1 MGLVIAELCGGGRQG
16 GSRLFSL
23 SSPDLTQGESKDGT
37 HSPSD
42 EEELPNY
49 DGWVE
54 EGLAEAARMAG
65 MEAQGSRPIYSI
77 SAAARMVG
85 VPVATLRTWEERYA
99 LVVPDRNASGHRLF
113 SRGQVEQLRFV
124 KMRMAEGMSAADAHR
139 LLAEQMGTG
148 LPVAAPDGH
157 PPRLLIL
164 LAEHDPYAAELQEYF
179 LKTEGFEVE
188 VALGDEAARRSFL
201 DDSPSLVVVELL
213 ISGGTGFSLCRFF
226 KQDHDVPVVAVSVL
240 ECQDQAIEAG
250 ADAFLLKPLEPL
262 QFVSTVRDLLGS
274 SAFLLSP
281 GQEVSHG

>member
-1 MGLVIAELCGGGRQG
+1 MGRM
-16 GSRLFSL
+16 
-23 SSPDLTQGESKDGT
+23 
-37 HSPSD
+37 
-42 EEELPNY
+42 
-49 DGWVE
+49 
-54 EGLAEAARMAG
+54 EG
-65 MEAQGSRPIYSI
+65 QGSRPIYSI
-77 SAAARMVG
+77 SAVARMVG

-124 KMRMAEGMSAADAHR
+124 KMRMAEGLSAADAHR
-139 LLAEQMGTG
+139 LLAERMGTG

-179 LKTEGFEVE
+179 LKTEGAEVE
-188 VALGDEAARRSFL
+188 VALGGEAVRQSFL
-201 DDSPSLVVVELL
+201 DNSPSLVVVELL
-213 ISGGTGFSLCRFF
+213 ISGGAGFSLCRFF
-226 KQDHDVPVVAVSVL
+226 KQNRDVPVVAVSVL

-274 SAFLLSP
+274 SAFLAGDS
-281 GQEVSHG
+281 QEVSHG